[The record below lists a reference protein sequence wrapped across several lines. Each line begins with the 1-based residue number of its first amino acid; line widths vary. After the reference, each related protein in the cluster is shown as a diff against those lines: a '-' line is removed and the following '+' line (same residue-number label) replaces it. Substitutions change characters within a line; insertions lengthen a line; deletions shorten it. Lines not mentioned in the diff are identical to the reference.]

1 MMTDR
6 EYKAKLKSIRK
17 EIKDMRGYTKLVSG
31 GSIETYQS
39 YDWLVEREKVL
50 DILDKYIKENDYGV

>member
-1 MMTDR
+1 MTDR

-17 EIKDMRGYTKLVSG
+17 EIKDMRGYTRLVSG
-31 GSIETYQS
+31 GSIETYKS

-50 DILDKYIKENDYGV
+50 DILDKHIKENKQ